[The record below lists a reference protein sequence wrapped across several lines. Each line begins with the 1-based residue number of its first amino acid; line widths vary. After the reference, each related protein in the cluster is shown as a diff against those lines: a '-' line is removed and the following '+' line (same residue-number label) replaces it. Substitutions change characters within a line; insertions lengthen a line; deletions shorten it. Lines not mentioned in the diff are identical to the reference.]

1 MTDAKKHENSKA
13 AVAELLGER
22 KRPWYVRAVPAAV
35 VLALAAGG
43 GWLSA
48 GACGPADAGHFD
60 PVCQNG

>member
-1 MTDAKKHENSKA
+1 MTDAKKNENSKA

-43 GWLSA
+43 GWYWWL
-48 GACGPADAGHFD
+48 GQQQGPM
-60 PVCQNG
+60 

>member
-1 MTDAKKHENSKA
+1 MTDAKKNENSKA

-43 GWLSA
+43 GLDSNR
-48 GACGPADAGHFD
+48 DLKRTM
-60 PVCQNG
+60 

>member
-1 MTDAKKHENSKA
+1 MTDAKKNENSKA

-43 GWLSA
+43 LDSNR
-48 GACGPADAGHFD
+48 DLKRTM
-60 PVCQNG
+60 